1 MKYPKIIQGG
11 MGVAISTWQLAKTV
25 ALQGQLGVVSGTGIG
40 IILAAR
46 LGDGDLNGD
55 VRRALSHFPF
65 QEPVQRI
72 LDKYYVEGGVT
83 GNQAYKRPPM
93 WTTKPPR
100 SLNEVTVIAN
110 FVEVWLA
117 KEGHDNPIGI
127 NLLEKVQL
135 PNISSLY
142 GAMLAGVDL
151 VIMGAGIVIQIPGV
165 LDSLAEHKDV
175 SYRVDVLDTD
185 AGEDIRVHFKPEEV
199 FPGVTEKLG
208 TIKRPD
214 FFPII
219 SSVVLAKALLQRST
233 GKINGFVVEM
243 PSAGGH
249 NAPPRG
255 AMKLDEKGEPI
266 YGRKDAVNLEKIKEF
281 GLPFWLAGSYGNPEG
296 LVNAL
301 EVGAEGIQ
309 VGTAFAYSNESGMAA
324 DAKKALLKKV
334 RNEEATIFTDPRISP
349 TGYPFKVAQLEG
361 TVSEPEV
368 YAARSRICDIGY
380 LRHLYKRDDGKVG
393 YRCPSEPEDDYVR
406 KGGDMEDTVDRG
418 CLCNNLGA
426 AAGYAQ
432 RRKDGSVEP
441 AAITSG
447 DALPEI
453 IQFFPPGQTSYSATD
468 VINKLLSKLDGHGD

>member
-1 MKYPKIIQGG
+1 
-11 MGVAISTWQLAKTV
+11 
-25 ALQGQLGVVSGTGIG
+25 
-40 IILAAR
+40 
-46 LGDGDLNGD
+46 
-55 VRRALSHFPF
+55 
-65 QEPVQRI
+65 
-72 LDKYYVEGGVT
+72 
-83 GNQAYKRPPM
+83 
-93 WTTKPPR
+93 
-100 SLNEVTVIAN
+100 
-110 FVEVWLA
+110 
-117 KEGHDNPIGI
+117 
-127 NLLEKVQL
+127 
-135 PNISSLY
+135 
-142 GAMLAGVDL
+142 
-151 VIMGAGIVIQIPGV
+151 
-165 LDSLAEHKDV
+165 
-175 SYRVDVLDTD
+175 LDTD